1 MDTLLVERSDAITT
15 LTLNR
20 PDKANALDST
30 LVDAMLAAVERA
42 FEDGTRLLVLKGQ
55 GKHFCA
61 GFDFTGFEE
70 HSEGDLLLRFV
81 RIEQLLQA
89 LWHAPIATV
98 ALVHGS
104 CFGAG
109 ADLVCSCERR
119 IAAPGSRFRM
129 PGLRFGLAL
138 GTRRLAARIG
148 AAEAR
153 SLLAGSAIFLADEAL
168 AVGFIDAIA
177 GDAEWTTEIDTIATE
192 ACALSREARATLQ
205 RLTTPDTIDADLAD
219 LVRTASAPGLKGRIR
234 AFRAAA
240 G

>member
-20 PDKANALDST
+20 PDKANALDAR
-30 LVDAMLAAVERA
+30 LVDALLAAVERA

-70 HSEGDLLLRFV
+70 QSEGDLLLRFV
-81 RIEQLLQA
+81 RIEQLLEA
-89 LWHAPIATV
+89 LWHAPIATA

-148 AAEAR
+148 ASEAR
-153 SLLAGSAIFLADEAL
+153 RLLAGSAIFLADEAL

-177 GDAEWTTEIDTIATE
+177 GDAEWTTEIDAIATE
-192 ACALSREARATLQ
+192 ASALSREARATLQ

-219 LVRTASAPGLKGRIR
+219 LVRTAAAPGLKDRIR